1 MEEKIRSR
9 VFDPFFTTKTVDKG
23 TGLGLSTVYGIAR
36 QHGGWVTCESQVG
49 VGTVFSVSLP
59 IGHSETIQPV
69 PLPALSPVGG
79 TETILLIDDEEEV
92 RNVLQRTLERQ
103 GYRILTAREG
113 REGLALFAQ
122 ERTAIDLVLLDLSM
136 PYMSGQ
142 EVMPRLRELK
152 PAIKIVVLTGYTFG
166 ANDFSQA
173 TDILQKPPQM
183 NELARRIRAALD
195 AP

>member
-1 MEEKIRSR
+1 M
-9 VFDPFFTTKTVDKG
+9 
-23 TGLGLSTVYGIAR
+23 
-36 QHGGWVTCESQVG
+36 
-49 VGTVFSVSLP
+49 
-59 IGHSETIQPV
+59 
-69 PLPALSPVGG
+69 
-79 TETILLIDDEEEV
+79 LIDDEEEV